1 VDRED
6 LLRAQGMEPELLI
19 AFAQDK
25 QFFTAPAREVLMAY
39 ENLLL
44 ETLRPH
50 ATGTLVELGCGL
62 GDKLLRM
69 AERLKPKTVFGGEFT
84 RSGVECGRL
93 LAKLFRINAQFE
105 QFDYNNPAT
114 LEAVPEHAMVFTSH
128 SIEQI
133 PNLPERFIAG
143 LIRRSPRVVLH
154 FEPDYE
160 GHDTNSLMGLMQR
173 RYAEL
178 NDYNRNLWGLL
189 KSFESKGLIRIL
201 EHSTDVFGIN
211 PFNSTSVFIWQPV

>member
-1 VDRED
+1 M
-6 LLRAQGMEPELLI
+6 RAQGMEPELLI

-160 GHDTNSLMGLMQR
+160 GHDRCVWHQSIQLHFSFHLAASLNCRKYFPR
-173 RYAEL
+173 RPATRTCSAAVQCL
-178 NDYNRNLWGLL
+178 DCSHPRVLSGPW
-189 KSFESKGLIRIL
+189 FDA
-201 EHSTDVFGIN
+201 T
-211 PFNSTSVFIWQPV
+211 